1 MTLSV
6 RERRLLL
13 LLAAAAV
20 ALLIRALWPSAAP
33 ADVANAPAPRS
44 TAPHGRAARAGELP
58 DRVVVVATD
67 RLDQQPPSFEV
78 GRDLFH
84 FAPPPPPPGPTPAEL
99 AEMRRTSEQ
108 RARAAREAALT
119 EAARPHPPEIDVR
132 YIGSFGPATRRIA
145 VFVDGAGG
153 GLLNARV
160 GEVLK
165 GKFVL
170 ARIGYESV
178 DLKYVDFPDLP
189 ARRLPVGE

>member
-1 MTLSV
+1 MTLST

-20 ALLIRALWPSAAP
+20 ALAIRALWPSAAP
-33 ADVANAPAPRS
+33 AGVANAPTARPTAPR
-44 TAPHGRAARAGELP
+44 GRAARGSELP

-67 RLDQQPPSFEV
+67 RLDQQPPNFEV
-78 GRDLFH
+78 GRDLFR
-84 FAPPPPPPGPTPAEL
+84 FAPPPPPPGPAPGEL
-99 AEMRRTSEQ
+99 AEMRRAAEE
-108 RARAAREAALT
+108 RARAAREAAVI

-132 YIGSFGPATRRIA
+132 YIGSFGPAARKIA
-145 VFVDGAGG
+145 VFVDTAEGG
-153 GLLNARV
+153 VLNARV